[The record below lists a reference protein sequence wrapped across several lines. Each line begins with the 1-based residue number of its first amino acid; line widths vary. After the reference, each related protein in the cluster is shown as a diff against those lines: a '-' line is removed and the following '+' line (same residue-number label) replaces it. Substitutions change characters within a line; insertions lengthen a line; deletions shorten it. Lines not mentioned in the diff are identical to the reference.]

1 MPPQNK
7 YIPALK
13 TLALGIGLIFSY
25 NLATAL
31 AVEIPVNLQNKVA
44 ISIVDLNNGQSVYS
58 YRETTPMLL
67 ASNMKVVTSYAAL
80 TGLGRD
86 FIWKTQLA
94 YSDSIDGNTL
104 NGNLYVIGGGD
115 PTLTSQELKNLLQS
129 LKKRKITQING
140 DIVIDSHIFNSNV
153 ITTELQPEPLAEY
166 EVNPAGLIIDG
177 NLSKIKIT
185 IRNNK
190 FSLKSPATANIKFIN
205 ALKIA
210 KNTNS
215 CPLPDNYITATLSAA
230 NQVTVNGTLPLSCNN
245 KSFKLNLLPPA
256 KYNQLVIKQLLAQ
269 QPIKYSG
276 KIKNASAPT
285 NVRLLDENSSLPLS
299 SLLITMNKDSNNLY
313 AKTLFLSL
321 GAYKTGNHN
330 TYHDSQRYYRGIL
343 DAKFSFPELVLEN
356 GAGLSRHEQLSP
368 AHMTQLL
375 SNFYKTPESTLFL
388 SSLPTP
394 GDGTL
399 QNEFP
404 QFKQQLF
411 VKTGSLNDVKAYSGY
426 YFAADK
432 HPYAI
437 SFIANGINASTSQE
451 SQLIAFKQL
460 LANTLIQLH

>member
-1 MPPQNK
+1 MRQVNNS
-7 YIPALK
+7 ILK
-13 TLALGIGLIFSY
+13 RKVILLGAGLLLGS
-25 NLATAL
+25 NLASAL
-31 AVEIPVNLQNKVA
+31 TVEIPANLQNKVA

-58 YRETTPMLL
+58 YRATTPMLL

-80 TGLGRD
+80 SGLGRD
-86 FIWKTQLA
+86 FIWKTRLA
-94 YSDSIDGNTL
+94 YSGSIDGNIL
-104 NGNLYVIGGGD
+104 NGNLYFIGGGD

-129 LKKRKITQING
+129 LKKLKITQING

-177 NLSKIKIT
+177 NLSKIKIS

-190 FSLKSPATANIKFIN
+190 ISLKPPTTGNIKFIN

-210 KNTNS
+210 KNNNS
-215 CPLPDNYITATLSAA
+215 CPLADNYVTATLSAP
-230 NQVTVNGTLPLSCNN
+230 NQVTVQGVIPPSCNN

-256 KYNQLVIKQLLAQ
+256 KYDQQVIKQLLAQ
-269 QPIKYSG
+269 QRIKFNG
-276 KIKNASAPT
+276 KIKNQHAPA
-285 NVRLLDENSSLPLS
+285 NVQLLDENSSLPLS

-321 GAYKTGNHN
+321 GAYKTNN
-330 TYHDSQRYYRGIL
+330 RDTYGDSQRYYRGIL

-368 AHMTQLL
+368 AHMTELL
-375 SNFYKTPESTLFL
+375 TSFYKMPESGLFL

-426 YFAADK
+426 YFGANK
-432 HPYAI
+432 HPYAV
-437 SFIANGINASTSQE
+437 SFIANGIDASNSQE

-460 LANTLIQLH
+460 FASTLQQLH